1 MTSYLIG
8 EAICSRWTG
17 RPETVF
23 IDGILR
29 KRDGVLLGV
38 DKKAL
43 VRGVTEAVESLR
55 KRVNVSFAWRGRRA
69 TATVRTQCGF
79 SHIDLAPSPSR
90 EFGVP

>member
-8 EAICSRWTG
+8 EAISSRWTG

-55 KRVNVSFAWRGRRA
+55 ERVNVSFA
-69 TATVRTQCGF
+69 
-79 SHIDLAPSPSR
+79 
-90 EFGVP
+90 